1 MTTDYAAPFSFERSP
16 AENII
21 RKWLREC
28 DTMKEG
34 PQRAVAPVMRWQ
46 LSTNLQIFLGHSDIL
61 YFLQVMLPVSALDN
75 CIIRTESPLLRGRG
89 RTGDGAPRGIV
100 CDDNLLDG
108 GKTRSCR
115 DVSDSN
121 QSLSLHVGFQPD
133 LRLSHV
139 SGWLLWLKDTVN
151 QML

>member
-1 MTTDYAAPFSFERSP
+1 
-16 AENII
+16 
-21 RKWLREC
+21 
-28 DTMKEG
+28 
-34 PQRAVAPVMRWQ
+34 
-46 LSTNLQIFLGHSDIL
+46 
-61 YFLQVMLPVSALDN
+61 MLPVSALDN

-100 CDDNLLDG
+100 CDDSLLDG

-139 SGWLLWLKDTVN
+139 SGWLL
-151 QML
+151 